1 MAGECVFLYLED
13 DRTTT
18 EIVLH
23 SQALTSPCLL
33 ALLFDEGF
41 FFPRNLNASSTR
53 SAATM
58 ATSCQM
64 WRPDRGR
71 CFKTYGIVTVLFMDL
86 VLQCVNGMFKELVID
101 SRLLGSL
108 IWLTRMC
115 VCYLP
120 LASSHCVSINWL
132 ANELAS

>member
-1 MAGECVFLYLED
+1 MRLYLED
-13 DRTTT
+13 DRTKT
-18 EIVLH
+18 ESAASSSTRLH
-23 SQALTSPCLL
+23 LSRSVAVCLT
-33 ALLFDEGF
+33 LFSLHDV
-41 FFPRNLNASSTR
+41 NASPTR

-101 SRLLGSL
+101 LRPLGSL
-108 IWLTRMC
+108 IWLTRVC
-115 VCYLP
+115 VFAICR
-120 LASSHCVSINWL
+120 
-132 ANELAS
+132 